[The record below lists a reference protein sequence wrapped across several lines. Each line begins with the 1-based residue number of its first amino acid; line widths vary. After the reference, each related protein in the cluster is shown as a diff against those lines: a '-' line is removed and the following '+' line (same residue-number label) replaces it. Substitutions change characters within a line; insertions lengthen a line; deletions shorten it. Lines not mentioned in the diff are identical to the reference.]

1 MRKYSDIKIR
11 TRISFEITEKFFGV
25 GVSKLLH
32 LIEKDGSIRK
42 ASEEMNM
49 SYTKALKILKRVEKE
64 MDIKLL
70 DTVVGGVGG
79 GLSKLTEEA
88 KELLTIY
95 DNMVEEVEKEVE
107 RISKKYL
114 K

>member
-11 TRISFEITEKFFGV
+11 IRISFEITEKFFGV

-32 LIEKDGSIRK
+32 LVEKDGSIKK

-49 SYTKALKILKRVEKE
+49 SYTKALKIIKRVEKE

-79 GLSKLTEEA
+79 GLSKLTDEA
-88 KELLTIY
+88 RELLAKY
-95 DNMVEEVEKEVE
+95 DDMVEEIEKEVE

>member
-1 MRKYSDIKIR
+1 MRKLSDIKVR

-79 GLSKLTEEA
+79 GLSKLTKDG
-88 KELLTIY
+88 KELLDTY
-95 DNMVEEVEKEVE
+95 DNMVEEIEEEVK
-107 RISKKYL
+107 RISTKYL

>member
-11 TRISFEITEKFFGV
+11 TRISFEINEKFFGV

-79 GLSKLTEEA
+79 GLSTLTKEA

-107 RISKKYL
+107 KISRKYL

>member
-1 MRKYSDIKIR
+1 MRKLSDIKVR
-11 TRISFEITEKFFGV
+11 TRISFGINEKFFGV

-49 SYTKALKILKRVEKE
+49 SYTKALKIIKRVEKE

-79 GLSKLTEEA
+79 GLSKLTNEA
-88 KELLTIY
+88 KELLATY
-95 DNMVEEVEKEVE
+95 DNMVEEVESEVK
-107 RISKKYL
+107 RISTKYL